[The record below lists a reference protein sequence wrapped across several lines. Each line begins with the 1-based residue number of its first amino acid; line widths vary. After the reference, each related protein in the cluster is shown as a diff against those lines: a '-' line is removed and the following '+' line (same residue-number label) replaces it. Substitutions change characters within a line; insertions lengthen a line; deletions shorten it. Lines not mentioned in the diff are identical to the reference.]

1 MSSAPRPIDA
11 TVVPSPLGQL
21 RIGMSISESPDDDL
35 AARGLGRMHL
45 DHAFVE
51 VTRHLLAAG
60 ANLTYGGDHRV
71 AGFSQILFD
80 LVRTYDLPD
89 KPDPERIRNY
99 LAWPLYLSLKAADR
113 AALKSVAKIIE
124 VPPPDDLG
132 IDPKTFIAPDTVAG
146 RRIWSRCLTAM
157 RHRMN
162 EETDARIFLG
172 GRLTGFKGKYP
183 GLVEEAHLAITTGKP
198 VYLLGGFGGCTA
210 AIIEALRG
218 NTPESLTTEYHRDAD
233 PLYAQML
240 DTESLAPDTPID
252 YRSLISDFHHTGTT
266 GLHNGL
272 SEADNQ
278 RLFETD
284 DIDEMVALVLKG
296 LAGLP

>member
-1 MSSAPRPIDA
+1 MPNQPLASEAAVPAPL
-11 TVVPSPLGQL
+11 SHL
-21 RIGMSISESPDDDL
+21 RIGLSISESPDDDL

-51 VTRHLLAAG
+51 IARHLLAAG
-60 ANLTYGGDHRV
+60 ASLTYGGDHRV

-113 AALKSVAKIIE
+113 AALKTVAKIIE
-124 VPPPDDLG
+124 VPPPADLNL
-132 IDPKTFIAPDTVAG
+132 DAKTFIAPDTAEG

-162 EETDARIFLG
+162 DQTDARIFLG

-183 GLVEEAHLAITTGKP
+183 GLVEEAHLALIVGKP
-198 VYLLGGFGGCTA
+198 VFLLGGFGGCA
-210 AIIEALRG
+210 AALIEALRG
-218 NTPESLTTEYHRDAD
+218 HTPDALTLDHHRHAD
-233 PLYAQML
+233 NLYAEML
-240 DTESLAPDTPID
+240 DTQSLDPDPPVD
-252 YRSLISDFHHTGTT
+252 YVAILSDLHRTGTNNWP
-266 GLHNGL
+266 NGL
-272 SEADNQ
+272 SAPDNE
-278 RLFETD
+278 RLFATD

-296 LAGLP
+296 LVQSR

>member
-1 MSSAPRPIDA
+1 MSSAPPLTDA
-11 TVVPSPLGQL
+11 TVPTPLGHL

-51 VTRHLLAAG
+51 IARHLLAAG
-60 ANLTYGGDHRV
+60 ASLSYGGDHRV

-89 KPDPERIRNY
+89 KPNPERIRNY
-99 LAWPLYLSLKAADR
+99 LAWPLYLSLKAAVR

-146 RRIWSRCLTAM
+146 RRVWSRCLTAM
-157 RHRMN
+157 RSQMN

-183 GLVEEAHLAITTGKP
+183 GLVEEAHRAITSGKP
-198 VYLLGGFGGCTA
+198 IYLLGGFGGCTA

-218 NTPESLTTEYHRDAD
+218 NPPESLTTEYHRQAD

-240 DTESLAPDTPID
+240 DTASLAPDTPVD
-252 YRSLISDFHHTGTT
+252 YPSLINDFHCTGTT

-272 SEADNQ
+272 SQADNE

-296 LAGLP
+296 LASLP